1 MDRASAIPGLLSR
14 GPQVRVLPGAPFPKQ
29 FAHFDRRTNRRR
41 TQIEKRDRSC
51 ECAPHFAHS
60 ISQAFPRARNP
71 CGNAVLKPRV
81 SRPRPTMAG
90 CRRRPARAYRTAS
103 RLASSAV
110 CATNAFGMGID
121 RPDIEAEGSRDVCP
135 LFIDTPLV
143 WADHP
148 RCPSGGV
155 GAWRSIGAATAVP
168 ADVARGIG

>member
-1 MDRASAIPGLLSR
+1 MSEAARTRVQDRFASGEF
-14 GPQVRVLPGAPFPKQ
+14 RV
-29 FAHFDRRTNRRR
+29 
-41 TQIEKRDRSC
+41 
-51 ECAPHFAHS
+51 
-60 ISQAFPRARNP
+60 
-71 CGNAVLKPRV
+71 
-81 SRPRPTMAG
+81 
-90 CRRRPARAYRTAS
+90 
-103 RLASSAV
+103 V

-155 GAWRSIGAATAVP
+155 GAAWRSIGAATAVP